1 MNDARR
7 ALPSVGV
14 LLERPSL
21 RALSE
26 HVPRA
31 LVTEA
36 LRALISA
43 ARQGATLPGDD
54 DAWVRAVEQF
64 VAARTLPSLR
74 AALNATGVVL
84 HTNLGRAPLA
94 PAALEAVAEVARAAS
109 TLEYDV
115 EKGARGSRHVHCATL
130 LAELTGA
137 EDALVVNNCA
147 AALVLVL
154 QTFAAGRETIVS
166 RGELVEIGGSFRV
179 PDIMT
184 TSGTTLVEV
193 GTTNR
198 THAEDYRRAL
208 SPRTGAIVKVHR
220 SNFALEGFVAEAG
233 VRELA
238 PIAAGAGVPLLHDF
252 GSGLMLDLSPWGL
265 TGELTAREAVAEGA
279 TLVMMSG
286 DKLLGGPQA
295 GIIVGTREAVERL
308 RAHPLAR
315 ALRVDK
321 LTLAALEATLAL
333 YRDPERARRHIP
345 ALTMLTASADSLRA
359 RADAVVAGVRAAVR
373 PRPRTADGTD
383 DLDLRVEPSEATVG
397 GGAFP
402 TARIPSWAV
411 TIGGDANAVEARLR
425 TGPVPVIARIEA
437 GRVRLD
443 LRSIDAADDESL
455 VSLLAVALA

>member
-1 MNDARR
+1 MQ
-7 ALPSVGV
+7 ALADR
-14 LLERPSL
+14 L
-21 RALSE
+21 
-26 HVPRA
+26 PRA

-36 LRALISA
+36 LRAVIAA
-43 ARQGATLPGDD
+43 ARAGAALPAED
-54 DAWVRAVEQF
+54 DAWIRAVESH
-64 VAARTLPSLR
+64 VAERTRPSLR
-74 AALNATGVVL
+74 AAINATGVVL

-94 PAALEAVAEVARAAS
+94 PAALEAIAEVARAAS

-115 EKGARGSRHVHCATL
+115 ALGARGSRHVHCAAL

-147 AALVLVL
+147 AALVLAL

-179 PDIMT
+179 PDIMA

-198 THAEDYRRAL
+198 THPDDYRRAL
-208 SPRTGAIVKVHR
+208 SPRTGTIVKVHR
-220 SNFALEGFVAEAG
+220 SNFAQEGFVAEAG
-233 VRELA
+233 VRDLV
-238 PIAAGAGVPLLHDF
+238 PIAAEAGLPLLHDF

-286 DKLLGGPQA
+286 DKLLGGPQC
-295 GIIVGTREAVERL
+295 GIIVGARDAIDRL
-308 RAHPLAR
+308 RKHPLAR

-333 YRDPERARRHIP
+333 YREPDRARRGIP
-345 ALTMLTASADSLRA
+345 ALAMLTASAESIRA
-359 RADAVVAGVRAAVR
+359 RADAMAA
-373 PRPRTADGTD
+373 TIDA
-383 DLDLRVEPSEATVG
+383 RVEPSEATVG

-402 TARIPSWAV
+402 TARIPSWAL
-411 TIGGDANAVEARLR
+411 TLGGDANAIQARLR
-425 TGPVPVIARIEA
+425 NGVVPVIARIEA
-437 GRVRLD
+437 GRLRLD
-443 LRSIDAADDESL
+443 LRGVDPSDDAVLLSL
-455 VSLLAVALA
+455 ITAALA

>member
-1 MNDARR
+1 MTDTRR
-7 ALPSVGV
+7 ALPSIGV
-14 LLERPSL
+14 LVEQPGL
-21 RALSE
+21 RALAE
-26 HVPRA
+26 RVPRA

-36 LRALISA
+36 LRALIA
-43 ARQGATLPGDD
+43 GARGGATLPDND
-54 DAWVRAVEQF
+54 QAWVRAVEAH
-64 VAARTLPSLR
+64 VAARTTPSLR
-74 AALNATGVVL
+74 TALNATGVVL

-94 PAALEAVAEVARAAS
+94 PAALEAMAEVARSAS

-115 EKGARGSRHVHCATL
+115 ARGARGSRHLHCSAL

-147 AALVLVL
+147 AALVLAL
-154 QTFAAGRETIVS
+154 HTFAAGRETIVS

-179 PDIMT
+179 PDIMS

-198 THAEDYRRAL
+198 THADDYRRAL

-220 SNFALEGFVAEAG
+220 SNFALEGFVAEAS
-233 VRELA
+233 VRELV
-238 PIAAGAGVPLLHDF
+238 PIAADAGVPLLHDF
-252 GSGLMLDLSPWGL
+252 GSGLLGDLSPWGL
-265 TGELTAREAVAEGA
+265 TGEPTARDAVAAGA

-295 GIIVGTREAVERL
+295 GIMVGTRDAVALVRQ
-308 RAHPLAR
+308 HPLAR

-333 YRDPERARRHIP
+333 YRDPERARRAIP
-345 ALTMLTASADSLRA
+345 ALAMLTASADSIRGRA
-359 RADAVVAGVRAAVR
+359 EALVVAVRSARGDSEQGLRIA
-373 PRPRTADGTD
+373 
-383 DLDLRVEPSEATVG
+383 DLRVEPSEATVG

-402 TARIPSWAV
+402 TARIASWAI
-411 TIGGDANAVEARLR
+411 TIGGDAKAIETRLR
-425 TGPVPVIARIEA
+425 TGAVPIIARIEA

-443 LRSIDAADDESL
+443 LRSIDPADDAAL
-455 VSLLAVALA
+455 LSLLLPVFA

>member
-1 MNDARR
+1 MIDARR
-7 ALPSVGV
+7 SLPSIGV
-14 LLERPSL
+14 LLERPAL
-21 RALSE
+21 RALADRL
-26 HVPRA
+26 PRA

-36 LRALISA
+36 LRALIAA
-43 ARQGATLPGDD
+43 ARSGAALPADD
-54 DAWVRAVEQF
+54 DAWERAVEAH
-64 VAARTLPSLR
+64 VAARTRPSLR
-74 AALNATGVVL
+74 AAINGTGVVL

-94 PAALEAVAEVARAAS
+94 PAALEAIAEVARAAS

-115 EKGARGSRHVHCATL
+115 ALGTRGSRHVHCAAL

-147 AALVLVL
+147 AALVLAL

-198 THAEDYRRAL
+198 THADDYRRAL
-208 SPRTGAIVKVHR
+208 SPSTGAIVKVHR
-220 SNFALEGFVAEAG
+220 SNFAQEGFVAEAG
-233 VRELA
+233 VRDLA
-238 PIAAGAGVPLLHDF
+238 PVAAEAGVPLLHDF
-252 GSGLMLDLSPWGL
+252 GSGLMLDLAPWGL
-265 TGELTAREAVAEGA
+265 TGELTARDAVAEGA

-286 DKLLGGPQA
+286 DKLFGGPQC
-295 GIIVGTREAVERL
+295 GIIVGTRDAIARL
-308 RAHPLAR
+308 RTHPLAR

-333 YRDPERARRHIP
+333 YREPERARRTIP
-345 ALTMLTASADSLRA
+345 ALAMLTASAESIRA
-359 RADAVVAGVRAAVR
+359 RADAMAASIHASGAAASSAARAAASDV
-373 PRPRTADGTD
+373 
-383 DLDLRVEPSEATVG
+383 RVEPSFATVG

-411 TIGGDANAVEARLR
+411 TVGGDANTIEARLR
-425 TGPVPVIARIEA
+425 AGVVPVIARIEA

-443 LRSIDAADDESL
+443 LRSVDPGDDAVL
-455 VSLLAVALA
+455 LSLLTAALA

>member
-1 MNDARR
+1 MTDARR

-14 LLERPSL
+14 LIERPGL
-21 RALSE
+21 RALADR
-26 HVPRA
+26 VPRA
-31 LVTEA
+31 LVAEA
-36 LRALISA
+36 LRALIAA
-43 ARQGATLPGDD
+43 ARSGGSLPDGDE
-54 DAWVRAVEQF
+54 AWVRAVEAH

-74 AALNATGVVL
+74 AAINATGVVL

-94 PAALEAVAEVARAAS
+94 PAAIEAMTEVARAAS

-115 EKGARGSRHVHCATL
+115 ALGARGSRHVHCAAL

-147 AALVLVL
+147 AALVLAL

-198 THAEDYRRAL
+198 THADDYRRAL

-220 SNFALEGFVAEAG
+220 SNFAIEGFVAEAS
-233 VRELA
+233 VRDLA
-238 PIAAGAGVPLLHDF
+238 PIAAAAGVPLLHDF
-252 GSGLMLDLSPWGL
+252 GSGLLLDLSPWGL
-265 TGELTAREAVAEGA
+265 TGELTARDAVAEGA

-286 DKLLGGPQA
+286 DKLLGGPQS
-295 GIIVGTREAVERL
+295 GILVGERDAIERL
-308 RAHPLAR
+308 RKHPLAR

-333 YRDPERARRHIP
+333 YRDPERARRSIP
-345 ALTMLTASADSLRA
+345 ALAMLTASVDTIHA
-359 RADAVVAGVRAAVR
+359 RAEAMLVAVAAATAGTFAAR
-373 PRPRTADGTD
+373 DRSTTD
-383 DLDLRVEPSEATVG
+383 IRVEPSEATVG

-402 TARIPSWAV
+402 TARIASWAV
-411 TIGGDANAVEARLR
+411 TIGGDANAIEARLR
-425 TGPVPVIARIEA
+425 TGAVPVIARIEA

-443 LRSIDAADDESL
+443 LRGVDPSDDAAL
-455 VSLLAVALA
+455 ISLLILALA